1 MQSHNKYK
9 GIDTYALACV
19 RHNARTLVTQH
30 PCFTVDDYE
39 DIEQELVLY
48 FITESPKFD
57 PNKSSWRLHIGMILK
72 KRAIWLGIQAEAQ
85 KRGGRYRPLSL
96 FGDVSSDGDGE
107 IELLDT
113 LSSENGLWGDP
124 FIRWNAMN
132 TDLRS
137 DLQRVIAGLPP
148 KLQQICEWLKEM
160 NPSDIARETGI
171 PRTTISSA
179 VGVLRKHL
187 KTAGLEIYL
196 GGSSHPDDSA
206 KPSPRD
212 PSSKEKRH
220 VS

>member
-19 RHNARTLVTQH
+19 RHHARTLVTQH

-57 PNKSSWRLHIGMILK
+57 PTKSSWRLHIGMILK

-85 KRGGRYRPLSL
+85 KRGGRNRPLSYFETL
-96 FGDVSSDGDGE
+96 IPDGDQE
-107 IELLDT
+107 LTLLDT
-113 LSSENGLWGDP
+113 LSEDQNLWGSP
-124 FIRWNAMN
+124 FLKWNHMN

-137 DLQRVIAGLPP
+137 DLQQVVSGLSP

-179 VGVLRKHL
+179 LGVLRKHL
-187 KTAGLEIYL
+187 KAAGLEIYL
-196 GGSSHPDDSA
+196 GGSSHSEDSA
-206 KPSPRD
+206 KSSPRD
-212 PSSKEKRH
+212 PSSKEKSH